1 MVTEKD
7 GSQWLSPKEAADYL
21 SLSVSRIYH
30 LKNFLTHR
38 KGNTRKSRV
47 LFLKETL
54 LDDYL
59 NI

>member
-1 MVTEKD
+1 MVTERD
-7 GSQWLSPKEAADYL
+7 GSEWLSPKEAADYL
-21 SLSVSRIYH
+21 NLSVGRIYH
-30 LKNFLTHR
+30 LKNYLTHR
-38 KGNTRKSRV
+38 KGNNKKSRV

>member
-1 MVTEKD
+1 MVREKD
-7 GSQWLSPKEAADYL
+7 GSEWLSPKEAAAYL
-21 SLSVSRIYH
+21 NLSVSRVYH
-30 LKNFLTHR
+30 LKRHLTHR
-38 KGNTRKSRV
+38 KGNTPKSRV